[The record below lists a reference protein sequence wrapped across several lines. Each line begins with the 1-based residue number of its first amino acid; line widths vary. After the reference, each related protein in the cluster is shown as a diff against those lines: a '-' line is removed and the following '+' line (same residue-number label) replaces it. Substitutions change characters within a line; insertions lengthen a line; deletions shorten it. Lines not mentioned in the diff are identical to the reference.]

1 MPAIPV
7 YSSSPINAAK
17 ASGVSPHSSRPDGK
31 TPGQEIPET
40 APAAVASHSATPT
53 RNHLAAQPG
62 ARPSLPMQTGQP
74 HALAAQHNIASVAAT
89 PTQQHDD
96 ASPPAP
102 QPGAVPRPPGASRQI
117 PPPPKASKAW
127 TASTASEPG
136 RSQDVPATLSE
147 PPRMPPQMSYQ
158 PPAASLP
165 IQGRSSTTPSSLQPN
180 YPASDSHYSHPP
192 GYQQNVYG
200 ANAQQHVAP
209 EAEPGV
215 WDTARKWASAA
226 GQSLAAA
233 EDQVWKRIN
242 KDL

>member
-17 ASGVSPHSSRPDGK
+17 ASGASPHSSRPDG
-31 TPGQEIPET
+31 TTAGQETPET
-40 APAAVASHSATPT
+40 APAAVASHSVTPT

-62 ARPSLPMQTGQP
+62 ARPSLPVQTDQP
-74 HALAAQHNIASVAAT
+74 HGLTAQHSIASVAAT
-89 PTQQHDD
+89 PTQRHED

-117 PPPPKASKAW
+117 PPPPRTSK
-127 TASTASEPG
+127 ASTASEPG
-136 RSQDVPATLSE
+136 QTQDVQA
-147 PPRMPPQMSYQ
+147 PRLPPQMSYQ

-165 IQGRSSTTPSSLQPN
+165 MHGRSSTTPSSLQHH
-180 YPASDSHYSHPP
+180 YPASDSYYAHPP

-200 ANAQQHVAP
+200 ANAQQHMAP
-209 EAEPGV
+209 EPEPGV